1 MTSILSSPTSPKG
14 ALELMQGEAAI
25 HHPAPE
31 CEGEIAAR
39 ESLEPKGAHNGLTA
53 GRVPATHKEAC
64 RSCDGT
70 GYAESQHADGHAS
83 TGTCWRCGGLGF
95 IETIDRKEAHER
107 SNRL

>member
-1 MTSILSSPTSPKG
+1 LRHEKAWSPK
-14 ALELMQGEAAI
+14 
-25 HHPAPE
+25 
-31 CEGEIAAR
+31 
-39 ESLEPKGAHNGLTA
+39 AHITA
-53 GRVPATHKEAC
+53 ATHKEAC